1 MPHYLS
7 HSVLKRAVALV
18 VDTPLVLVLYLGQLE
33 VMDRLPG
40 EPDRHGEVSVIA
52 SHGGPYDEVSLGVI
66 PLSQLLLRLFP
77 VHNLEPVREWSVA
90 EVAHHNLSRD
100 AVLVVSNVDPGLVLV
115 QHVLYEECVAL
126 PDAQPTLLSEYTST
140 IATAQ
145 LMTKSLDKE
154 H

>member
-1 MPHYLS
+1 MPQYLS

-66 PLSQLLLRLFP
+66 PLSQLLLRLSLSMTWNQSGSGVLP
-77 VHNLEPVREWSVA
+77 RSVITISP
-90 EVAHHNLSRD
+90 EM
-100 AVLVVSNVDPGLVLV
+100 P
-115 QHVLYEECVAL
+115 CW
-126 PDAQPTLLSEYTST
+126 LLA
-140 IATAQ
+140 I
-145 LMTKSLDKE
+145 
-154 H
+154 